1 MIWWIK
7 ARRVLPVLLPGTAAF
22 TLIVAVAHDRAIEL
36 PGMLSAG
43 GNRVFLMQIMPLVIT
58 SVLAHC
64 LAQRLVEAEAVAA
77 RNLRR
82 LDALLVVACV
92 LTATLA
98 GLVVG
103 AVSGSDEATAVGRNT
118 VFLTGLMLLAD
129 AVYAKAATVAPVGWV
144 FAIMFLGYADY
155 HRPWPWALTLHPP
168 GNVPAL
174 ALCLLVFLGGL
185 VAQARVRRSV

>member
-7 ARRVLPVLLPGTAAF
+7 ARLLLPVLLPGIAVF
-22 TLIVAVAHDRAIEL
+22 TLIVAVAHDRAIDL
-36 PGMLSAG
+36 PGLLSVS

-58 SVLAHC
+58 SILAHC
-64 LAQRLVEAEAVAA
+64 LAQRLVEGEEVAT

-92 LTATLA
+92 LTAALA

-118 VFLTGLMLLAD
+118 VFLTGVMLLSG
-129 AVYAKAATVAPVGWV
+129 AVYPKAATVAPVGWV
-144 FAIMFLGYADY
+144 FVIMFLGHADY
-155 HRPWPWALTLHPP
+155 HRPWPWAVTLHPP
-168 GNVPAL
+168 ANVPAL

-185 VAQARVRRSV
+185 VAQARVRRPV